1 MIKRVYESAFAS
13 LAVQFLIGIICLIG
27 IFYKVDIE
35 DRVLNEIL
43 ILETIVQFVEFVFY
57 IWLVAQYHKLE
68 IDISIARYFD
78 WFFTTPAMLFSL
90 ISFMIYYAKTQ
101 RGEST
106 ENLTLRSI
114 YSENNDV
121 INSVLLYNALM
132 LIIGFLGEV
141 KIIARNVAFVIGSVF
156 LFMAFYLIYANFTQ
170 HDTLITIVFAYN
182 LIVWSGYGIGY
193 MMSYEN
199 KNIAYNIL
207 DIFAKNIQ
215 GLLILGFIIYK
226 YSD

>member
-1 MIKRVYESAFAS
+1 MV
-13 LAVQFLIGIICLIG
+13 
-27 IFYKVDIE
+27 
-35 DRVLNEIL
+35 
-43 ILETIVQFVEFVFY
+43 
-57 IWLVAQYHKLE
+57 
-68 IDISIARYFD
+68 
-78 WFFTTPAMLFSL
+78 
-90 ISFMIYYAKTQ
+90 YYAKTQ

-141 KIIARNVAFVIGSVF
+141 KIIARNVAFVIGSAF

-170 HDTLITIVFAYN
+170 DQTLTTIVFAFN

-193 MMSYEN
+193 MLSYEN
-199 KNIAYNIL
+199 KNVMYNIL
-207 DIFAKNIQ
+207 DIFAKNVN
-215 GLLILGFIIYK
+215 GLLILGFIMYK
-226 YSD
+226 YSV